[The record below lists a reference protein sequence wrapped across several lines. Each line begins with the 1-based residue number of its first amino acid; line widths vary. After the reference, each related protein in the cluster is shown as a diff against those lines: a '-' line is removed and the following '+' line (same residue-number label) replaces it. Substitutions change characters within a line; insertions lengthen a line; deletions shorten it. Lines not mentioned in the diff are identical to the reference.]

1 MRSKMEPAQGV
12 GNKKVNVQAEFKAMV
27 SKESAQLRKEEL
39 NKLLHELTQQ
49 GEKLAKFRNF
59 RDLSQYKRLVKKF
72 MEEATQYGLEL
83 KQSRSWNMHGQN
95 RKLTIIETVDEK
107 LVELTELVLDT
118 EKETIDIL
126 GKIGEIKGLLINLYT

>member
-12 GNKKVNVQAEFKAMV
+12 GNKKVNVHAEFKAMV